1 MSANNDI
8 QNKMMIRQIQVLNET
23 IDGINERIGKLEQS
37 MKTVVIT

>member
-37 MKTVVIT
+37 MKTVVIA